1 MQFRLDLGL
10 EAGLLLRWECAP
22 VGVLTMTVRMAIRDN
37 PAVGAVLVD
46 ALLIQETY
54 DITRFSNTA

>member
-10 EAGLLLRWECAP
+10 EAGLLLRWGCAP
-22 VGVLTMTVRMAIRDN
+22 VGVLTMTIHMAIRDN
-37 PAVGAVLVD
+37 PAVGAVLMD